1 MHRLRAL
8 LAASFLIC
16 FLTIIATA
24 QDQALQLGTPI
35 ERSIAGREAHV
46 YLVTLDENQFA
57 QLVVDQRGIDVVINV
72 SSPGGKSLGDF
83 DTPNG
88 DSGPEN
94 VSFVG
99 ITKGIYRVTVTP
111 LNQGEAGPGKYQ
123 IKLTELRPATEQ
135 EISRSKNFAVVKA
148 KGIALLNDVDEM
160 IPEIHSPQTRIRA
173 QLKAGQLLWATDDKR
188 AAKYYSDAM
197 SGLKEMIG
205 TFANADI
212 VNQDYGRDYSA
223 ITQLRFELIQ
233 TLAEHDPDAAL
244 SFLYSTKLPPQPYGN
259 AAEQLAQDRSLE
271 LSIANLVMAK
281 DPKRALQIARQT
293 LKNGYPPNLAFTVRN
308 LQMAHPEEATELANE
323 IAAKLLGDTLLKKQD
338 AANLSVNMLNMC
350 KLRLGQSQTAIY
362 DESAPAGL
370 VLPETTCRDLTQK
383 IYQEA
388 MGFKPSSAERYQ
400 PERFAAATL
409 LNGLSS
415 LGPNLDSIVDGG
427 AAAVKKKSREF
438 EGESSPYQEAL
449 QQFQSNINNGQP
461 DSAVIESIQKMPDEM
476 KEQAYIQ
483 LANALTSK
491 GETARAKQVINDNIA
506 NPYQKRQLLANLEQT
521 EMQQKLA
528 SGKIDEALRAVTTLR
543 TPRERAN
550 MLIQIVQMVAQGQA
564 LKRAAAL
571 NSLEQARNLLAP
583 GMQAQDQDQM
593 NALLQLSLAYARY
606 DTKRAFEIVDPLA
619 EQVNDLCAAAR
630 TLEGF
635 GQEFYNDDEL
645 DLQNGSSVANA
656 AVQVSTT
663 LATLAMTNFEHAKQ
677 TSDRLRLP
685 EVRLRAYLEIAQQA
699 IQANH

>member
-16 FLTIIATA
+16 FLTIVATA

-35 ERSIAGREAHV
+35 ERQIAGRQSHI
-46 YLVTLDENQFA
+46 YLVTLEENQFA

-72 SSPGGKSLGDF
+72 SSPEGKSLGDF

-88 DSGPEN
+88 DNGPEN
-94 VSFVG
+94 VSFTG

-111 LNQGEAGPGKYQ
+111 LNQGEPGSGKYQ
-123 IKLTELRPATEQ
+123 IKLVELRQATEQ
-135 EISRSKNFAVVKA
+135 EIARSKNFEVVKA

-160 IPEIHSPQTRIRA
+160 IPEIHTPQTRIRA
-173 QLKAGQLLWATDDKR
+173 QMKAGQLLWASDEKR

-197 SGLKEMIG
+197 NGLKEMIA
-205 TFANADI
+205 TFATAEV

-223 ITQLRFELIQ
+223 ITQIRFELIQ
-233 TLAEHDPDAAL
+233 TLAQHDPDAAL
-244 SFLYSTKLPPQPYGN
+244 GFLYATKLPPQPYGN
-259 AAEQLAQDRSLE
+259 AREQLEQDHSLE
-271 LSIANLVMAK
+271 LSIANLIMGK

-293 LKNGYPPNLAFTVRN
+293 LKNGYTPNLAFTVRN
-308 LQMAHPEEATELANE
+308 LQQAHPEEAAELASE
-323 IAAKLLGDTLLKKQD
+323 IAAKLLGETLIKKQD
-338 AANLSVNMLNMC
+338 AANLSVNMLNLC
-350 KLRLGQSQTAIY
+350 DLRPGQNQPGR
-362 DESAPAGL
+362 ESAPPRL
-370 VLPETTCRDLTQK
+370 LLPEATCRDLTQK
-383 IYQEA
+383 MYREA
-388 MGFKPSSAERYQ
+388 MAFTLPSPDSYQ
-400 PERFAAATL
+400 PERYAAATL

-415 LGPNLDSIVDGG
+415 LGQNLDSIVDDG

-438 EGESSPYQEAL
+438 DSGSGPYQEAL
-449 QQFQSNINNGQP
+449 QQIQSNLNSGQP

-491 GETARAKQVINDNIA
+491 GETARARQIINDNIA
-506 NPYQKRQLLANLEQT
+506 NPYQKRQLLANLEQM
-521 EMQQKLA
+521 EMQQTLA
-528 SGKIDEALRAVTTLR
+528 SGKINEALRAVATLR

-550 MLIQIVQMVAQGQA
+550 MLIQIVQMVAQGQG

-571 NSLEQARNLLAP
+571 NSLEQARSLLAP

-593 NALLQLSLAYARY
+593 NALLQLALAFARY

-663 LATLAMTNFEHAKQ
+663 LATLAMTNFERAKQ